1 MTAVDF
7 ENASL
12 HSLAQ
17 LLSGEDPS
25 HQADAACTLGDRI
38 RSGELELLPQ
48 TCLEGLIHL
57 VQGAPFTVQLE
68 AAITLSELQ
77 DPRGTPVLLDALA
90 HRTFR
95 LDAIRALGI
104 MGDLGA
110 LPSLQFWM
118 NRRWAAWADRLQA
131 AAALCQ
137 LQDPSAARYLQEK
150 LSSRKQ
156 AERAAAIHFVGE
168 SRHPEALSLLLQITE
183 NPEDPLRDVA
193 ARSLGTLGNPAAAA
207 PLERLLAQ
215 TTGELNTDI
224 QETLARLTRLS
235 PLT

>member
-12 HSLAQ
+12 HSLTA
-17 LLSGEDPS
+17 LLTGDDPH
-25 HQADAACTLGDRI
+25 HQADAACTLGDRL
-38 RSGELELLPQ
+38 RSGELEALPQ
-48 TCLEGLIHL
+48 ACLEGLVHL

-77 DPRGTPVLLDALA
+77 DTRGTPVLVDALA

-104 MGDLGA
+104 MGDLSA
-110 LPSLQFWM
+110 IASLQFWM

-131 AAALCQ
+131 AAALCM
-137 LQDPSAARYLQEK
+137 LKDPTAAHYLQK
-150 LSSRKQ
+150 RLSSRKQ

-183 NPEDPLRDVA
+183 NTGDPLRDVA
-193 ARSLGTLGNPAAAA
+193 ARSLGILGNPAATA
-207 PLERLLAQ
+207 PLERLLPQ
-215 TTGELNTDI
+215 TTGELNSDI
-224 QETLARLTRLS
+224 QETLASLATCL
-235 PLT
+235 P